1 MSQKNP
7 YSVVY
12 LMGGFGNQLFQ
23 LCFANNLKKIGH
35 HNFWVNSKAYNI
47 VEMTHHIW
55 LLAVVDLIIGNSEY
69 SA

>member
-1 MSQKNP
+1 MNMDLITLS
-7 YSVVY
+7 
-12 LMGGFGNQLFQ
+12 GFDQ
-23 LCFANNLKKIGH
+23 NNKLKKIGDI
-35 HNFWVNSKAYNI
+35 NLWVNSKAYNI